1 LAVVDVYEATAVET
15 VIMIGLG
22 GNPIGPEDPS
32 TRDFVSSIFSK
43 NGKKARIKKEWGLT
57 FLEVAAANSW
67 DYPRLHEGSNFTD
80 ISAGGYSYVDLVLSG
95 GGMLGIAH
103 AGYIHALEE
112 SNLRFRA
119 VAGTSAGALSALML
133 STLRRPDQYKGIR
146 LAVAL
151 AMLDG
156 DKLLEYCRARL
167 FFRLYFKRKYKYKC
181 VKTLIKI
188 VFFFPFLN
196 RICARGMITGT
207 AFQELLED
215 FLKDRCFPKES
226 KKFLEYLNKDR
237 RPNFTCFDPSRKT
250 DDLNLELSVVVSD
263 ITRDKKIVLP
273 DMEKEEEEAFE
284 EKDRN
289 IATYVRASASVLL
302 FFVPVEMKL
311 SQSGIDALGNAG
323 KKEENERNKRQKYSV
338 DLVDG
343 GLMSNFPMSLFHRPS
358 SETSLDNHGR
368 PFTTPRLPSFGVKLN
383 PIRNSFNKTKGVF
396 KYLGALFRT
405 AIDVADDEFIRL
417 HPDFEQLVTTID
429 IEDDI
434 EPFNVFMTRKEKIR
448 LFKLGYRAGKEFLM
462 RFNWLKH
469 KEYRAAIHSHAG

>member
-1 LAVVDVYEATAVET
+1 MTAY
-15 VIMIGLG
+15 
-22 GNPIGPEDPS
+22 
-32 TRDFVSSIFSK
+32 SK
-43 NGKKARIKKEWGLT
+43 KRKKARIKKEWVST
-57 FLEVAAANSW
+57 FREVAAANSW

-156 DKLLEYCRARL
+156 DKLLESCRARL
-167 FFRLYFKRKYKYKC
+167 YFRHNFEYKLKWPW
-181 VKTLIKI
+181 LLALG
-188 VFFFPFLN
+188 VFVD

-273 DMEKEEEEAFE
+273 DMPELDQKKKEEEAFE

-396 KYLGALFRT
+396 KYLGALIRT

>member
-1 LAVVDVYEATAVET
+1 MTAY
-15 VIMIGLG
+15 
-22 GNPIGPEDPS
+22 
-32 TRDFVSSIFSK
+32 SK
-43 NGKKARIKKEWGLT
+43 KRKKARIKKEWGLT
-57 FLEVAAANSW
+57 FREVAAANSW

-133 STLRRPDQYKGIR
+133 STLDRPDQYKGIK

-151 AMLDG
+151 AMIDG

-181 VKTLIKI
+181 VKTLIKV

-215 FLKDRCFPKES
+215 FLKDRYFPKES

-273 DMEKEEEEAFE
+273 DMPELEQKKKEEEAFE
-284 EKDRN
+284 EEDRN
-289 IATYVRASASVLL
+289 IARYVRASASVYG
-302 FFVPVEMKL
+302 FFVPGEIKL
-311 SQSGIDALGNAG
+311 SKSGIDALGHAG
-323 KKEENERNKRQKYSV
+323 KKEETKRNKRKKCSV

-358 SETSLDNHGR
+358 SETSLDIDGR

-417 HPDFEQLVTTID
+417 HPDFEQLVTIID

-448 LFKLGYRAGKEFLM
+448 LFKLGYRAGKEFLK
-462 RFNWLKH
+462 RFNWLNH
-469 KEYRAAIHSHAG
+469 KEYRAAIHNYAG

>member
-1 LAVVDVYEATAVET
+1 MTAY
-15 VIMIGLG
+15 
-22 GNPIGPEDPS
+22 
-32 TRDFVSSIFSK
+32 SK
-43 NGKKARIKKEWGLT
+43 KRKKARTRNEWVLT
-57 FLEVAAANSW
+57 FREVAAANSW

-156 DKLLEYCRARL
+156 DKLLESCRARL
-167 FFRLYFKRKYKYKC
+167 YFRHNFEYKFKWPWLLA
-181 VKTLIKI
+181 VG
-188 VFFFPFLN
+188 VFVD
-196 RICARGMITGT
+196 RIFARGMIAGT

-273 DMEKEEEEAFE
+273 DMPELEQKKKEEEAFE
-284 EKDRN
+284 EEDRN
-289 IATYVRASASVLL
+289 IARYVRASASVYG
-302 FFVPVEMKL
+302 FFVPVEIKL
-311 SQSGIDALGNAG
+311 SKSGIDALGHAG
-323 KKEENERNKRQKYSV
+323 KKEETKRNKRKKCSV

-358 SETSLDNHGR
+358 SETSLDIHGR

-383 PIRNSFNKTKGVF
+383 PIGNPLNKTKGVLN
-396 KYLGALFRT
+396 YLRSLFNAVLDT
-405 AIDVADDEFIRL
+405 ADDEFL
-417 HPDFEQLVTTID
+417 AQHPDFKQLVTTID
-429 IEDDI
+429 IDDDI

-448 LFKLGYRAGKEFLM
+448 LFKLGYRAGKEFLK
-462 RFNWLKH
+462 RFNWLNH